1 MRENMHLDEF
11 QRIAQETDQKPGTDD
26 AALIVPLLGLAGEAA
41 TLQTEFKKRLR
52 DGDAH
57 ARFSEQVGEELGDV
71 LWYVANIAHKVG
83 LSLGDIAQKNLD
95 KTRGRWLK
103 NQASR
108 ALFDEGYPAHEQLPR
123 EFEYTFA
130 YSTVGGVR
138 KVVLLDSAG
147 TQVGDPLTDNA
158 TKDDGYRF
166 HDVLHLANAAV
177 LGWSPVFRKLL
188 KRKRKS
194 VRKVDEV
201 EDGGRAQ
208 VIDEAIAAAVYE
220 YAERHNFLE
229 GATRVDWELL
239 RSIKRLTRGYEV
251 GSCELAE
258 WELAILTGLRV
269 WRAIR
274 QQDGGTVRG
283 SLVKRTLEFT
293 RSR

>member
-1 MRENMHLDEF
+1 MQLDEF

-26 AALIVPLLGLAGEAA
+26 GALIVPLLGLAGEAA

-83 LSLGDIAQKNLD
+83 LSLGEIAQKNLD
-95 KTRGRWLK
+95 KTRARWLK
-103 NQASR
+103 NR
-108 ALFDEGYPAHEQLPR
+108 APHTLFDADYPAHEQLPR

-130 YSTVGGVR
+130 YSTVEGIE
-138 KVVLLDSAG
+138 KVVLLGNDG
-147 TQVGDPLTDNA
+147 KQVGDPLTDNA
-158 TKDDGYRF
+158 NRDDGYRF
-166 HDVLHLANAAV
+166 HDVLHLAHAAV

-188 KRKRKS
+188 GRKRKS
-194 VRKVDEV
+194 VPKVDDV
-201 EDGGRAQ
+201 EDGGRAW

-220 YAERHNFLE
+220 YAERHEFLE

-239 RSIKRLTRGYEV
+239 RSIKRLTAGYEV
-251 GSCELAE
+251 RSCTAAE
-258 WELAILTGLRV
+258 WEIAILTGLRV
-269 WRAIR
+269 WREVR
-274 QQDGGTVRG
+274 QADGGTVRG
-283 SLVKRTLEFT
+283 NLVKRTLEFT